1 MTNFRPLDHP
11 RDGDGTF
18 ISKPTVGV
26 HAGIIAALADTPT
39 DAADNDI
46 EQVAWLLAAQRMD
59 PQTMELMKEAGVTAA
74 EALDALDRGIDRW
87 AHPSARKAGASHD
100 QVLEAKANT
109 VGDTPGREGLYT
121 YAEALE
127 HRSTHAEIMEA
138 HHAGMDCRG
147 YVEVIDVATHAET
160 LDAHQRGWN
169 RNDYW
174 YARDAGVN
182 HEEFGQI
189 IANGLNSWDYV
200 QVREAG
206 TSHENAMLRF
216 ARASTPTRRTA
227 PLNRS

>member
-138 HHAGMDCRG
+138 HHA
-147 YVEVIDVATHAET
+147 
-160 LDAHQRGWN
+160 AHQRGWN

-216 ARASTPTRRTA
+216 ARASTASRAVPTRRHYVKTTA
-227 PLNRS
+227 S